1 MNCNGINIYS
11 NMATLAETMKST
23 FDAFQHLLT
32 FVAYALH
39 KKKNKRQC
47 MKGDG
52 LATSVDMVQ
61 AGSSSFVFILYN
73 S

>member
-11 NMATLAETMKST
+11 NMVTLAETMKST

-32 FVAYALH
+32 FVAYVLH
-39 KKKNKRQC
+39 KKNKRRC

-61 AGSSSFVFILYN
+61 AGSTSFVFILYN